1 MQNEA
6 CARSVHTKHAGIM
19 QNGHGR
25 KLMLPDHCAGPLPCG
40 AIILSVSILSPDL
53 DRIQQLCFFL
63 FGKL

>member
-1 MQNEA
+1 MHSKA
-6 CARSVHTKHAGIM
+6 CAQSVHTQHAGIM

-25 KLMLPDHCAGPLPCG
+25 GLALPDHCDGPLPFG